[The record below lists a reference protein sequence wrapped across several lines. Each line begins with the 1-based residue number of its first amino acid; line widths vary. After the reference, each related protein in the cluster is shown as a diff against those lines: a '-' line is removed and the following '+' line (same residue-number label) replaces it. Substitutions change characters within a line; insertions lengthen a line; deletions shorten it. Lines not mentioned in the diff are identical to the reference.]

1 MNLLEKAQAFEGL
14 TDAELAAKTQAG
26 GDDPGDTL
34 LLATETQRRKDV
46 RDRYQAQL
54 EKHQAQ
60 QQAQQGPDDIVSQRV
75 RELTERGGGITG
87 VDPGMPLEDPRL
99 QQGIATPPDVQA
111 LQRAYGGLIPGYS
124 HGGEHP
130 TATERLALR
139 NLEEQKRKEQA
150 ALPFL
155 MRDQPELTDEEIR
168 EQGRS
173 TLRTEWL
180 QLGQSRPENF
190 GEYLAMSE
198 EERSQLVPRH
208 ETVERPDLYSGKTT
222 AEDIR
227 RFAQDQGI
235 TPDEAYAAFYSDSFM
250 GTKAPAHIRAE
261 FDPQEG
267 GQAQGQET
275 PYRTDEFGRQI
286 GPDGKPVANVGV
298 EDDYEYDN
306 RKELLAM
313 FSRAKAKF
321 DETGDPIYQ
330 QEMESIAA
338 GLENLTSGPTAMK
351 RRAEQSGL
359 TLEDFIASMEQS
371 EGDKTR
377 AHQMGLLERGLGEVQ
392 RVEDLFT
399 TRTDADKAH
408 REAAGR
414 AEDAILADARGIH
427 SLKEGQM
434 GELEDYRQR
443 RQGTVDT
450 IDEDLRELR
459 EYQREVGRL
468 GADAAFMHVGT
479 GVGDEWRGVVANK
492 LDAQRTENLS
502 NELSMLTKLHAN
514 MKEGDTFEG
523 LDQQAIYDLALEKQ
537 NELDTAE
544 QDRTDFDVQNL
555 YEDANR
561 KRDIAKDLI
570 DERMGLFGHGIREEG
585 ANQRA
590 ARAAQAD
597 MVRAQL
603 ASKTQGENFLANP
616 ENWPHIELMYDE
628 VIERLDPITHGD
640 RIEELKKELEMVS
653 EYMTGLQTQTAV
665 TGGLPTT
672 RETGSRSLTFSG
684 LPQDLSI
691 LQMAPRSAQ

>member
-1 MNLLEKAQAFEGL
+1 MSLFERAKEFEDMPDSQIAQIAQQGGEQSADVLLA
-14 TDAELAAKTQAG
+14 
-26 GDDPGDTL
+26 
-34 LLATETQRRKDV
+34 ATETQRRKDV

-60 QQAQQGPDDIVSQRV
+60 QQAQQGPDDIISQRV

-111 LQRAYGGLIPGYS
+111 LQRAYGGLIPGYHEGDLIPPDHKHDPKTGRELGPDGRPLLTHELEQRAGIS
-124 HGGEHP
+124 HFPKSEQNLISRMIQDAPEFLGTVAT
-130 TATERLALR
+130 TAPYSEAGMRIPMSERRAEYQER
-139 NLEEQKRKEQA
+139 KDLEEGGA
-150 ALPFL
+150 GA
-155 MRDQPELTDEEIR
+155 
-168 EQGRS
+168 
-173 TLRTEWL
+173 
-180 QLGQSRPENF
+180 
-190 GEYLAMSE
+190 
-198 EERSQLVPRH
+198 
-208 ETVERPDLYSGKTT
+208 TVG
-222 AEDIR
+222 AE
-227 RFAQDQGI
+227 GV
-235 TPDEAYAAFYSDSFM
+235 
-250 GTKAPAHIRAE
+250 
-261 FDPQEG
+261 
-267 GQAQGQET
+267 
-275 PYRTDEFGRQI
+275 DEFGRAI
-286 GPDGKPVANVGV
+286 GPDGRPTANVG
-298 EDDYEYDN
+298 DDYEYDN
-306 RKELLAM
+306 RADLMKM

-321 DETGDPIYQ
+321 DETGDPIYR

-351 RRAEQSGL
+351 RRAQESGL

-377 AHQMGLLERGLGEVQ
+377 AHQMGLLERGLTTLDDL
-392 RVEDLFT
+392 EDLFT

-427 SLKEGQM
+427 SLKKGQM

-479 GVGDEWRGVVANK
+479 GVGDEWRGVVGNK
-492 LDAQRTENLS
+492 LDAQRTENLA
-502 NELSMLTKLHAN
+502 NELTMLTKLHAN

-537 NELDTAE
+537 TELDKAE

-691 LQMAPRSAQ
+691 MQMAPRSAQ